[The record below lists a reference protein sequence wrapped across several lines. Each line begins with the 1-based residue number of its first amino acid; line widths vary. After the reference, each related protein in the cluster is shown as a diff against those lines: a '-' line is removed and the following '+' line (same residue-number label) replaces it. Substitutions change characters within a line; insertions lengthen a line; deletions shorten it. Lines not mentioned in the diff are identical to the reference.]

1 MIVCKD
7 KLNAY
12 YPRPD
17 KGCGLICG
25 SRRIR
30 YYRGF
35 LLVSPKQLSRWR
47 VSQRDRKKRAVKQS
61 LRQKELEFS
70 NLKCDEVL

>member
-1 MIVCKD
+1 MVVTGY

-12 YPRPD
+12 YLRPD

-35 LLVSPKQLSRWR
+35 VLVGRKQPSAKGIAN
-47 VSQRDRKKRAVKQS
+47 SKRRFHWETGA
-61 LRQKELEFS
+61 
-70 NLKCDEVL
+70 

>member
-1 MIVCKD
+1 MIISKG

-12 YPRPD
+12 YPTPD
-17 KGCGLICG
+17 KGRGLICG

-35 LLVSPKQLSRWR
+35 LLVMPKQPS
-47 VSQRDRKKRAVKQS
+47 S
-61 LRQKELEFS
+61 LISGQADSK
-70 NLKCDEVL
+70 

>member
-1 MIVCKD
+1 MIVCKA
-7 KLNAY
+7 KVNAY
-12 YPRPD
+12 YPGPT

-35 LLVSPKQLSRWR
+35 LLVSPKQPSTVRLNE
-47 VSQRDRKKRAVKQS
+47 RDSK
-61 LRQKELEFS
+61 
-70 NLKCDEVL
+70 

>member
-1 MIVCKD
+1 MVIYKGKHNV
-7 KLNAY
+7 Y
-12 YPRPD
+12 YPTPD

-35 LLVSPKQLSRWR
+35 LLVSPKQPSTSRL
-47 VSQRDRKKRAVKQS
+47 SQRDSK
-61 LRQKELEFS
+61 
-70 NLKCDEVL
+70 

>member
-1 MIVCKD
+1 MIVCKS

-12 YPRPD
+12 YPKPD

-35 LLVSPKQLSRWR
+35 LLVSPKQPLTLRA
-47 VSQRDRKKRAVKQS
+47 SQRDSK
-61 LRQKELEFS
+61 
-70 NLKCDEVL
+70 

>member
-1 MIVCKD
+1 MIVCES

-17 KGCGLICG
+17 KVCGLICG

-30 YYRGF
+30 CSRGF
-35 LLVSPKQLSRWR
+35 LLVSTKQPSTARLSR
-47 VSQRDRKKRAVKQS
+47 RDSK
-61 LRQKELEFS
+61 
-70 NLKCDEVL
+70 

>member
-1 MIVCKD
+1 MIVYKD
-7 KLNAY
+7 RLNAY

-35 LLVSPKQLSRWR
+35 LLVSPKQPAGLKLSR
-47 VSQRDRKKRAVKQS
+47 RDSK
-61 LRQKELEFS
+61 
-70 NLKCDEVL
+70 